1 MITLGA
7 NAAILHNNQIL
18 LTCRED
24 FEVWCLPGGGVE
36 DGESPAEAAI
46 REVKEEL
53 GLDVR
58 LLHLVGVY
66 ARPGWPMGGAL
77 VMVYAAQ
84 ITGGEL
90 RPNATEV
97 IQYGWFTAQNLPP
110 MLAGHKQRALD
121 ALAGMV
127 GASRCQAIDY
137 PLPKDLNRAQ
147 IYALRD
153 QSGLP
158 RAEFYAKTFGH
169 LDFVANEQQVA
180 YTARCENENAA

>member
-1 MITLGA
+1 MITLGV

-24 FEVWCLPGGGVE
+24 FDVWCLPGGGIE

-58 LLHLVGVY
+58 LTHLVGVY

-84 ITGGEL
+84 IISGEL
-90 RPNATEV
+90 QLDTTEV
-97 IQYGWFTAQNLPP
+97 TGYGWFTAQNLPP
-110 MLAGHKQRALD
+110 MLAGHRQRAVD
-121 ALAGMV
+121 ALEGMV

-158 RAEFYAKTFGH
+158 RAEFYARTFGH
-169 LDFVANEQQVA
+169 LDFVANQQQVA
-180 YTARCENENAA
+180 YTARRENFDAE